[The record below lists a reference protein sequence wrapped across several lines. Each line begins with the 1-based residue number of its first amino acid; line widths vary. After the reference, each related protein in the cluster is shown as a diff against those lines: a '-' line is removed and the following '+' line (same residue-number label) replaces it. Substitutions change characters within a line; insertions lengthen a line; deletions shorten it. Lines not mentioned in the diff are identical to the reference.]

1 MAGWNHLRLIK
12 NHNAVGDVVK
22 LAALGRTV
30 GVEGLKEL
38 HSGGDDD
45 GGIPVFGGQP
55 LKVIVAAGFVVIV
68 VGNAAVMLY
77 NVGFSQYVP
86 EYLGV
91 LLNDGGIGN
100 DVNHT
105 FHAVFNGVFQPKR
118 QRGYGFSTTGGHR
131 QRVDASGA
139 AGLAQAGRK
148 NGTSIPVQFCVP
160 GEPGGNIIIQSM
172 QEIGQGIISAAL
184 RDLFCHKELGIQK
197 ICIYQAGI
205 HHPCPHG
212 DGEEIVKRRLFAG
225 IGQFSRPMIRGN
237 TAGLG
242 FFNSAY
248 KGWGTRII

>member
-30 GVEGLKEL
+30 GIQGLKEL
-38 HSGGDDD
+38 HGGGDND

-68 VGNAAVMLY
+68 VGNAAVMLH
-77 NVGFSQYVP
+77 NVGISQYVS
-86 EYLGV
+86 EYLGI
-91 LLNDGGIGN
+91 LLDDGGIGN

-105 FHAVFNGVFQPKR
+105 LHAVFNGVLQPKC

-160 GEPGGNIIIQSM
+160 GEPGSNIVIQT
-172 QEIGQGIISAAL
+172 A
-184 RDLFCHKELGIQK
+184 QK
-197 ICIYQAGI
+197 LWQ
-205 HHPCPHG
+205 
-212 DGEEIVKRRLFAG
+212 
-225 IGQFSRPMIRGN
+225 
-237 TAGLG
+237 
-242 FFNSAY
+242 
-248 KGWGTRII
+248 RIIPAA